1 MRFDITALYCCL
13 EDFVKIYEDWESR
26 RLIGTVSQRR
36 RAGKLSL
43 SEMLLIMIL
52 FHTGNSRNFKA
63 FHHYDIMRLHC
74 DLFKELPS
82 YERFALLQKRLL
94 LPLSLLMLMGGSKR
108 DGVYVID
115 STALRV
121 CDTKRIKRHKVFA
134 ALAARSKTTMGCFF
148 G

>member
-52 FHTGNSRNFKA
+52 FHTGNPRNFKA
-63 FHHYDIMRLHC
+63 FHHYDIR
-74 DLFKELPS
+74 EIAES
-82 YERFALLQKRLL
+82 W
-94 LPLSLLMLMGGSKR
+94 
-108 DGVYVID
+108 
-115 STALRV
+115 
-121 CDTKRIKRHKVFA
+121 
-134 ALAARSKTTMGCFF
+134 
-148 G
+148 